1 VLAAGGCVTDATVNG
16 ELTRVCSAGNARG
29 VWELRGV
36 GTRGKA
42 RPVVGD
48 AMSVAECTMG
58 QYQSNSSG
66 RPTMDV
72 IRSHGSISTCQHCGG
87 PMPPGKP
94 TGRTRVYC
102 TPACRKAAYEQ
113 RRARKP
119 DATIVKVVEVTV
131 TERER
136 HDIGECVQATKA
148 SPAGCRN
155 VLLHLLDLHKSGE
168 LYSDPKWSRLI
179 GNAYSLG
186 VAIAT
191 HTEQVTRDRGQT
203 RWGR

>member
-1 VLAAGGCVTDATVNG
+1 VTAAGFVPDATRAIG
-16 ELTRVCSAGNARG
+16 DARG
-29 VWELRGV
+29 VSNFKIGESNAL
-36 GTRGKA
+36 
-42 RPVVGD
+42 VGD
-48 AMSVAECTMG
+48 ETSVVERIMRRPAELLGETA
-58 QYQSNSSG
+58 
-66 RPTMDV
+66 MDV
-72 IRSHGSISTCQHCGG
+72 IRSHRSISTCQHCGG
-87 PMPPGKP
+87 PMPPGRP

-102 TPACRKAAYEQ
+102 MPACRKAAYEQ

-119 DATIVKVVEVTV
+119 NATIVKVVEVTV

-136 HDIGECVQATKA
+136 HDIGECVEATKA
-148 SPAGCRN
+148 SPVGCRN

-186 VAIAT
+186 VGIAT
-191 HTEQVTRDRGQT
+191 HTEQVERDRGQT